1 MIISMLLLFIL
12 HQKSCKKYIGIFINY
27 FSVVRVLL
35 AKTRKTRNA
44 VKKEI
49 TNTY

>member
-1 MIISMLLLFIL
+1 
-12 HQKSCKKYIGIFINY
+12 IGIFINY

-49 TNTY
+49 ADAY